1 MIFYPELHSAMDVL
15 GENVTRS
22 AYHRT
27 PEESRERIIQHIKQL
42 RQDAS
47 NNDIKKLIH

>member
-27 PEESRERIIQHIKQL
+27 PEESGERIFQHIKQL
-42 RQDAS
+42 RPDVS
-47 NNDIKKLIH
+47 DDDIKELIH